1 MRVGLNLSNR
11 TSLSFAILGERLDV
25 PLTETI
31 RGAMSLY
38 WWVAKERS
46 TGARVLIQR
55 GDKVT
60 ELVISSL
67 DRLDGGPPLEDP
79 PR

>member
-1 MRVGLNLSNR
+1 MRVELSLTNR
-11 TSLSFAILGERLDV
+11 MSRAFAVLAERLDV
-25 PLTETI
+25 PLTEAI
-31 RGAMSLY
+31 RGALSLY

-55 GDKVT
+55 GDHIT
-60 ELVISSL
+60 ELVISGL